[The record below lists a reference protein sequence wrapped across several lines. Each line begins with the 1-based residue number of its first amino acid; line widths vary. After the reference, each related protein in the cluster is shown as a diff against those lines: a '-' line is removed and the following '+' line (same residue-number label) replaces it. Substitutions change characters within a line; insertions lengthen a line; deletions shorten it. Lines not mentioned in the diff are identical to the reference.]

1 MTNANEEMR
10 DKALHAPATLR
21 NREPIL
27 SVLQEV
33 LPTQGLLLEVAAGT
47 GEHAAFFSQAF
58 PRLRWQASDP
68 DPGARESIA
77 AHAAKAGL
85 NLPPPLDLNVSEL
98 GWEQAI
104 ASPLDAIL
112 AINLIHISPWQATLG
127 LLEGSQALLRTGAPL
142 VLYGPYRRRDVPTA
156 PSNEAF
162 DQSLKARDPRWGL
175 RLLEEVAREAE
186 LRDLMLEK
194 VVEMPA
200 NNLTVVFRRS

>member
-27 SVLQEV
+27 SVLQKV

-112 AINLIHISPWQATLG
+112 RSTSSIFAWQATLG
-127 LLEGSQALLRTGAPL
+127 LLEAPSTSTD
-142 VLYGPYRRRDVPTA
+142 RRAGFSTVPTA
-156 PSNEAF
+156 
-162 DQSLKARDPRWGL
+162 ARRPD
-175 RLLEEVAREAE
+175 
-186 LRDLMLEK
+186 
-194 VVEMPA
+194 
-200 NNLTVVFRRS
+200 RSQQ